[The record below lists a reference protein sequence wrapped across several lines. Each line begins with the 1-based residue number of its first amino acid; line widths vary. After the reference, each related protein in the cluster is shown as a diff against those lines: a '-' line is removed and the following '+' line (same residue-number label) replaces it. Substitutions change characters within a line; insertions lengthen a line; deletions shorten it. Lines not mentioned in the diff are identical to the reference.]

1 MGRKVSKEKNMSK
14 KRMELNDKEIKTMF
28 SEIKSYIIKYDAKIG
43 QCKPEDV
50 INEFNQEW
58 KVLTKD
64 NEDEIN
70 PFNEPEK
77 WTDSRYG
84 YALNLFAVAYYRLE
98 NLEQKDVK
106 TIEELILEFEGVNY
120 ERLYFRKSALFY
132 ELGRCWHKVGRDDYA
147 IKYFKKYIYY
157 SLYIFNKGYSTTAYA
172 FRKCSNFVY
181 QSLINEQLNV
191 SSPSTF
197 NDPYDCPVIE
207 LLNNEDEISQLI
219 RKAYLESIKIACFV
233 RNVKLPYQK
242 GDKIEDV
249 VCGEL
254 KRQDDKDEYLNSLMW
269 AHYSDSHKGICI
281 KYKFPN
287 DLSVLVSQN
296 NGKLSFFKDVEYDS
310 EKLGEYSSKE
320 SIRLKDA
327 FFLKVK
333 DWEYENELRFLHF
346 DLEDTNLHKSIDIPG
361 CVEAIYFGLKCP
373 KVERDAIMKIMKN
386 KILIRKDI
394 DGKKISEEPV
404 KFYQMKVD
412 ANCCGSL
419 VAEEITLNFI

>member
-1 MGRKVSKEKNMSK
+1 
-14 KRMELNDKEIKTMF
+14 MELNDEETMF
-28 SEIKSYIIKYDAKIG
+28 SEIKSYINKYNAKIG
-43 QCKPEDV
+43 QCNPEDV
-50 INEFNQEW
+50 IKAFNKKW
-58 KVLTKD
+58 KVLTKYKYEGD
-64 NEDEIN
+64 KIN
-70 PFNEPEK
+70 PFDESK
-77 WTDSRYG
+77 HWTDSRYG
-84 YALNLFAVAYYRLE
+84 YALNLFAIAYYRLE
-98 NLEQKDVK
+98 NLKQKNVK
-106 TIEELILEFEGVNY
+106 TIEKLILNFEKDKNVENY
-120 ERLYFRKSALFY
+120 FSRKAALFY

-147 IKYFKKYIYY
+147 IKYFKKNIYY
-157 SLYIFNKGYSTTAYA
+157 SLHIFNKGYGTTAYA

-242 GDKIEDV
+242 GDKIEDL
-249 VCGEL
+249 VCGEP
-254 KRQDDKDEYLNSLMW
+254 KRKDDKDEYLNSLMW
-269 AHYSDSHKGICI
+269 AHYADSHKGICI
-281 KYKFPN
+281 KYIFPN

-296 NGKLSFFKDVEYDS
+296 NGKLSFFKDIEYDS

-327 FFLKVK
+327 FFLKAE

-346 DLEDTNLHKSIDIPG
+346 DLEDTNLHKSIDIPN
-361 CVEAIYFGLKCP
+361 CIEAIYFGLKCP
-373 KVERDAIMKIMKN
+373 DVERETIMKIMKE
-386 KILIRKDI
+386 KQFVEKDI
-394 DGKKISEEPV
+394 KGKVKRTESV

-412 ANCCGSL
+412 KDYCGRL
-419 VAEEITLNFI
+419 VAEEIQ

>member
-1 MGRKVSKEKNMSK
+1 MEKSDQEI
-14 KRMELNDKEIKTMF
+14 KRML
-28 SEIKSYIIKYDAKIG
+28 SEIKAYISKYNQTIDSCVPQEVIDNFKEKWKILTKYRDDAK
-43 QCKPEDV
+43 D
-50 INEFNQEW
+50 
-58 KVLTKD
+58 
-64 NEDEIN
+64 
-70 PFNEPEK
+70 PFLNND

-84 YALNLFAVAYYRLE
+84 YALFLYAIAYYRLE
-98 NLEQKDVK
+98 NLKQKNVK
-106 TIEELILEFEGVNY
+106 TIEKLILNFEKDKNVKD
-120 ERLYFRKSALFY
+120 YFSRKAALFDQ
-132 ELGRCWHKVGRDDYA
+132 LGRCWHKVGRDDYA
-147 IKYFKKYIYY
+147 IKYFKKNIYY
-157 SLYIFNKGYSTTAYA
+157 SLHIFNKGYGTTAYA

-207 LLNNEDEISQLI
+207 LLNNEDEIDQLI

-249 VCGEL
+249 EFDEP
-254 KRQDDKDEYLNSLMW
+254 KRKDDKAEYLNSLMW
-269 AHYSDSHKGICI
+269 AHYADSHKGICI

-296 NGKLSFFKDVEYDS
+296 NGKLSFFHDVEYDS
-310 EKLGEYSSKE
+310 KKLGGYSTQGG
-320 SIRLKDA
+320 ITYVDA

-346 DLEDTNLHKSIDIPG
+346 DLEDTNLHKSIDIPN

-373 KVERDAIMKIMKN
+373 KVERDTIMKIMEN
-386 KILIRKDI
+386 KTLIKKGI
-394 DGKKISEEPV
+394 DGEKRKEESV

-412 ANCCGSL
+412 ANCVGSL
-419 VAEEITLNFI
+419 VAEEITLNSI